1 MPFVWSHKK
10 KKQARVLVFSQ
21 SRERLVRGLPDKGR
35 TKVRFLPP
43 NKLNLQFFSL
53 AGVEG
58 IEPSSGV
65 LETLILPMNYTPK
78 IFLILL

>member
-10 KKQARVLVFSQ
+10 KKQARVLVFSK

-43 NKLNLQFFSL
+43 NNQ
-53 AGVEG
+53 
-58 IEPSSGV
+58 
-65 LETLILPMNYTPK
+65 
-78 IFLILL
+78 ILLSSDQLANEMRVAFGR